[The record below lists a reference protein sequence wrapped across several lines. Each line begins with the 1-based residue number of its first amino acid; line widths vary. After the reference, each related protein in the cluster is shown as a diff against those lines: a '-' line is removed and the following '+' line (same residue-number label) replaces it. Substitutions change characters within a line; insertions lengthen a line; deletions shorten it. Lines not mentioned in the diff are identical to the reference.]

1 MVDGSH
7 PTLSEEVFKEIVELM
22 LGRFGDD
29 WIKDSTAN
37 KAFTLGTVSMLRD
50 AEGLHL
56 IGEPEV
62 EHFSHDFNVWLAFP
76 VDDLM
81 VADDVAYS
89 IFARFAE
96 EIFVSTRILEDRG
109 VRYRFLTGNGRDGH
123 LGSIHLTG
131 THAVEFVNMHRLKM
145 VKGLHY
151 NA

>member
-1 MVDGSH
+1 MSTREPAFSEAAFNDIVD
-7 PTLSEEVFKEIVELM
+7 LLLK
-22 LGRFGDD
+22 RFGDD
-29 WIKDSTAN
+29 WIKNKNAN
-37 KAFTLGTVSMLRD
+37 KAFAIGMVAVLSD

-62 EHFSHDFNVWLAFP
+62 EHFSHDFNLWLDFP
-76 VDDLM
+76 IEDLL
-81 VADDVAYS
+81 VADEVAFS

-96 EIFVSTRILEDRG
+96 EVFVSTRILEDRG
-109 VRYRFLTGNGRDGH
+109 VRYRFLTGNLVDGH

-131 THAVEFVNMHRLKM
+131 THAVDFVTMHRLKM

>member
-1 MVDGSH
+1 MAGEH
-7 PTLSEEVFKEIVELM
+7 PSLSEAVFKEIVELM
-22 LGRFGDD
+22 LKRFGDD
-29 WIKDSTAN
+29 WIKDKSAN
-37 KAFTLGTVSMLRD
+37 RAFAVGTVSLLRD
-50 AEGLHL
+50 AEGIHL

-62 EHFSHDFNVWLAFP
+62 EHFSHDFNVWLDFP
-76 VDDLM
+76 IDDLM

-96 EIFVSTRILEDRG
+96 EIFVSTRVLEDHG
-109 VRYRFLTGNGRDGH
+109 VRYRFLTGNVLDGH